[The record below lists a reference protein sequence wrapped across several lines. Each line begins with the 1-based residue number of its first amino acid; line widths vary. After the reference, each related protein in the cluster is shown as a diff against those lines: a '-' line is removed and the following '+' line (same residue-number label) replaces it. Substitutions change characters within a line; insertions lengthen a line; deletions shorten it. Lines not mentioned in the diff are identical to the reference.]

1 MMNFMV
7 LMRAMVS
14 VGSLVCK
21 LIQVYALNMQSFLW
35 DHHLR
40 ICFLLGNVFGW
51 WGLGESQ
58 FMSLTN
64 LLLLEMDAE
73 PSIQGKIYPH

>member
-40 ICFLLGNVFGW
+40 ICSLLGNVFGW
-51 WGLGESQ
+51 WGLGEE
-58 FMSLTN
+58 L
-64 LLLLEMDAE
+64 
-73 PSIQGKIYPH
+73 IYVLN